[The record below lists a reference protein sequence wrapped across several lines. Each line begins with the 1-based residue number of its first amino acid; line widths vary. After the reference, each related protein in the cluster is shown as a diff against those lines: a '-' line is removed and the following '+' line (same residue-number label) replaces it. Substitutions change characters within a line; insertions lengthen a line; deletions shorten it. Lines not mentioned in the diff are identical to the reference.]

1 MMSMNDLRAID
12 RDGALEEAVERVG
25 HTRGAFFGRAAVAA
39 GGLIGGGAVLGMLP
53 SVAAAQSTGD
63 VDILNFAL
71 TLEEL
76 ETAFYADAIAKAG
89 LSGDAATLAKEVG
102 AHEAA
107 HVAALRRAL
116 GTRAIAKPTFD
127 FGAATQSQT
136 AFLKTAVT
144 LEDTGVAAYKGQA
157 PLIEDAGILAAALS
171 IHSVEAKH
179 AAWVRRV
186 SKGAPAPAAFEGP
199 RTRAQVLA
207 AVQATGFL
215 KS

>member
-1 MMSMNDLRAID
+1 VSIKDLRSID
-12 RDGALEEAVERVG
+12 RDGALEEAVERAG
-25 HTRGAFFGRAAVAA
+25 HTRGAFFGRAAIAA
-39 GGLIGGGAVLGMLP
+39 GGLLGGGAVLGALP
-53 SVAAAQSTGD
+53 SVAGAQSSTD

-89 LSGDAATLAKEVG
+89 LTGATAAVAKEIG

-107 HVAALRRAL
+107 HVAALRKAL
-116 GTRAIAKPTFD
+116 GSKAIAKPAFD
-127 FGAATQSQT
+127 FGAATRSQA

-179 AAWVRRV
+179 AAWVRRLA
-186 SKGAPAPAAFEGP
+186 KGAPSPAAFEGP
-199 RTRAQVLA
+199 KTKAQVLA
-207 AVQATGFL
+207 AVQATGFV
-215 KS
+215 KG

>member
-1 MMSMNDLRAID
+1 MSIHSLRSID
-12 RDGALEEAVERVG
+12 RDGALEEATQRVG
-25 HTRGAFFGRAAVAA
+25 HTRGAFFGRAAIAA
-39 GGLIGGGAVLGMLP
+39 GGLMGGGAVLGALP
-53 SVAAAQSTGD
+53 SVAAAQSTND

-76 ETAFYADAIAKAG
+76 ETAFYADALAKAG
-89 LSGDAATLAKEVG
+89 LKGDTAAAAKEIG

-107 HVAALRRAL
+107 HVAALRKAL
-116 GTRAIAKPTFD
+116 GTKAIAKPTFA
-127 FGAATQSQT
+127 FGAATANEA

-157 PLIEDAGILAAALS
+157 PLIDDAKILAAALS

-179 AAWVRRV
+179 AAWVRRLA
-186 SKGAPAPAAFEGP
+186 KGDPSPAAFEGP
-199 RTRAQVLA
+199 KTKAQVLA

>member
-1 MMSMNDLRAID
+1 MSIQDLRKID
-12 RDGALEEAVERVG
+12 RDGALEEAAERVG

-39 GGLIGGGAVLGMLP
+39 GGLLGGGAVLGALP
-53 SVAAAQSTGD
+53 GVAAAQSGGD

-76 ETAFYADAIAKAG
+76 EAAFYADAIAKAG
-89 LSGDAATLAKEVG
+89 LTGDAATFAKEVG
-102 AHEAA
+102 GHEAT

-116 GTRAIAKPTFD
+116 GTRAIARPTFD
-127 FGAATQSQT
+127 FGAATQSQA
-136 AFLKTAVT
+136 AFLKTSIT

-157 PLIEDAGILAAALS
+157 PLIDDTQLLAVALT

-179 AAWVRRV
+179 AAWVRRI
-186 SKGAPAPAAFEGP
+186 SKGAPAPAAFEGA

-207 AVQATGFL
+207 AVQATGFI
-215 KS
+215 KG

>member
-1 MMSMNDLRAID
+1 MSIENLRDID
-12 RDGALEEAVERVG
+12 RDGALEEAAERVG
-25 HTRGAFFGRAAVAA
+25 HTRGAFFGRAAIAA
-39 GGLIGGGAVLGMLP
+39 GGLMGGGAVLGALP
-53 SVAAAQSTGD
+53 SVAAAQSGGD

-76 ETAFYADAIAKAG
+76 ETAFYADALAKAG
-89 LSGDAATLAKEVG
+89 LKGDTAAAAKEIG

-107 HVAALRRAL
+107 HVAALRKAL
-116 GTRAIAKPTFD
+116 GGKAIAKPAFA
-127 FGAATQSQT
+127 FGAATASEA

-157 PLIEDAGILAAALS
+157 PLIDDPKILAAALS

-179 AAWVRRV
+179 AAWVRRLA
-186 SKGAPAPAAFEGP
+186 KGDPSPAAFEGP
-199 RTRAQVLA
+199 KTKAQVLA

>member
-1 MMSMNDLRAID
+1 MSIHDLRRID
-12 RDGALEEAVERVG
+12 RDGALEEAAERVG
-25 HTRGAFFGRAAVAA
+25 HTRGAFLGRAAVAA
-39 GGLIGGGAVLGMLP
+39 GGLMGGGAVLGALP
-53 SVAAAQSTGD
+53 SVAGAQSGGD

-76 ETAFYADAIAKAG
+76 ETAFYADALAKAG
-89 LSGDAATLAKEVG
+89 LKGDTLAAAKEIG

-107 HVAALRRAL
+107 HVAALRKAL
-116 GTRAIAKPTFD
+116 GSKAIAKPAFA
-127 FGAATQSQT
+127 FGGATAGEA
-136 AFLKTAVT
+136 AFLKTAIT

-157 PLIEDAGILAAALS
+157 PLIDDAKVLAAALS

-179 AAWVRRV
+179 AAWVRRLA
-186 SKGAPAPAAFEGP
+186 KGDPSPAAFEGP
-199 RTRAQVLA
+199 KTKAQVLA

>member
-1 MMSMNDLRAID
+1 MSIHSLRSID
-12 RDGALEEAVERVG
+12 RDGALEEAAQRVG
-25 HTRGAFFGRAAVAA
+25 HTRGAFFGRAAIAA
-39 GGLIGGGAVLGMLP
+39 GGLMGGGAVLGALP
-53 SVAAAQSTGD
+53 SVAAAQSAND

-76 ETAFYADAIAKAG
+76 ETAFYADALAKAG
-89 LSGDAATLAKEVG
+89 LKGDTAAAAKEIG

-107 HVAALRRAL
+107 HVAALRKAL
-116 GTRAIAKPTFD
+116 GAKAIAKPAFD
-127 FGAATQSQT
+127 FGAATANEA

-157 PLIEDAGILAAALS
+157 PLIDDAQILAAALS

-179 AAWVRRV
+179 AAWVRRLA
-186 SKGAPAPAAFEGP
+186 KGDPSPAAFEGP
-199 RTRAQVLA
+199 KTKAQVLA

>member
-1 MMSMNDLRAID
+1 MSIDNLRTID
-12 RDGALEEAVERVG
+12 RDGALEEAAERIG
-25 HTRGAFFGRAAVAA
+25 HTRGAFLGRAAVAA
-39 GGLIGGGAVLGMLP
+39 GGLMGGGAVLGALP
-53 SVAAAQSTGD
+53 PVAAAQSGGD

-76 ETAFYADAIAKAG
+76 ETAFYADALAKAG
-89 LSGDAATLAKEVG
+89 LKGDTAAAAKEIG

-107 HVAALRRAL
+107 HVAALRKAL
-116 GTRAIAKPTFD
+116 GSKAIAKPAFD
-127 FGAATQSQT
+127 FGGATAGEA

-157 PLIEDAGILAAALS
+157 PLIDDPKILAAALS

-179 AAWVRRV
+179 AAWVRRL
-186 SKGAPAPAAFEGP
+186 SKGAPSPAAFEGP
-199 RTRAQVLA
+199 KTKAQVLA

-215 KS
+215 KG

>member
-1 MMSMNDLRAID
+1 MSIHDLRSID

-25 HTRGAFFGRAAVAA
+25 HTRGGFLGRAAVAA
-39 GGLIGGGAVLGMLP
+39 GGLMGGGAVLGALP
-53 SVAAAQSTGD
+53 SVASAQSSGD

-76 ETAFYADAIAKAG
+76 ETAFYADALAKAG
-89 LSGDAATLAKEVG
+89 LKGDTAAAAKEIG

-107 HVAALRRAL
+107 HVAALRKAL
-116 GTRAIAKPTFD
+116 GGKAIAKPAFD
-127 FGAATQSQT
+127 FGSATANEA

-157 PLIEDAGILAAALS
+157 PLIDDPKILAAALS

-179 AAWVRRV
+179 AAWVRRL
-186 SKGAPAPAAFEGP
+186 SKGDPSPAAFEGP
-199 RTRAQVLA
+199 KTKAQVLA

-215 KS
+215 KG

>member
-1 MMSMNDLRAID
+1 MSIADLRRVD
-12 RDGALEEAVERVG
+12 RDGAIEEAAERVG

-39 GGLIGGGAVLGMLP
+39 GGLMGGGAVLGALP
-53 SVAAAQSTGD
+53 SVAAAQSQTD

-76 ETAFYADAIAKAG
+76 ETAFYADALAKAG
-89 LSGDAATLAKEVG
+89 LKGDAAAAAQEIG

-107 HVAALRRAL
+107 HVAALRKAL
-116 GTRAIAKPTFD
+116 GAKAIAKPTFD
-127 FGAATQSQT
+127 FGSATASES

-157 PLIEDAGILAAALS
+157 PLIQDAKILAAALS

-179 AAWVRRV
+179 AAWVRRLV
-186 SKGAPAPAAFEGP
+186 KGNPAPAAFEGP
-199 RTRAQVLA
+199 KTMAQVLA
-207 AVQATGFL
+207 AVKATGFL
-215 KS
+215 KG